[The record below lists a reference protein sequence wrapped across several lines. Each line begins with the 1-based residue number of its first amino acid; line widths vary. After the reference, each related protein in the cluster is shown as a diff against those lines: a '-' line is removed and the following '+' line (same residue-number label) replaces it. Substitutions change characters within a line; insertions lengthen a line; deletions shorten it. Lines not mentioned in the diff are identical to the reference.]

1 MKLEVT
7 KYYQENESIFV
18 DDGCLKGEQQKRDGC
33 RSKTCCGKTKGG
45 RPPAVK
51 KLEPPLIPFPAIA
64 LTTSTTAATKRKN
77 YDHGSPKAKMEYALK
92 LVLKSKGKHM
102 QRTAKSY
109 NIDVKALV
117 KRYNAA
123 NKDEA
128 DRKDFVNCNRLNR

>member
-1 MKLEVT
+1 MVVEV
-7 KYYQENESIFV
+7 KPV
-18 DDGCLKGEQQKRDGC
+18 VVKR
-33 RSKTCCGKTKGG
+33 KVG

-51 KLEPPLIPFPAIA
+51 KLEPPLIPFPAID

-109 NIDVKALV
+109 NVDVKALV

-123 NKDEA
+123 NKDES
-128 DRKDFVNCNRLNR
+128 DGPTGKSML